1 MIHPRLR
8 NHHLQTQKYNY
19 MIDAFSSLEKEDHFL
34 CCWMARF
41 SSWPCIL
48 TDTLV
53 KHSNKFPLPL
63 NLKYTLFVLKPIYV
77 QNSCIHCWTIFLYI
91 QRNIILLMRVIPTE
105 RPFYRSLQT
114 TKVPTTELSCVFSC
128 RLKKIQAS
136 HSIVITQN
144 EKTIFYFKLPIQRT
158 KGLLSYYK

>member
-19 MIDAFSSLEKEDHFL
+19 MIDAFSSLKNRITFFVAGWPGSAHDHVYWL
-34 CCWMARF
+34 
-41 SSWPCIL
+41 I
-48 TDTLV
+48 TLV
-53 KHSNKFPLPL
+53 EHSNKFPLPL